1 LMQVNGLNKYL
12 YKWVSKQFDA
22 IYKLI
27 DTYAK

>member
-1 LMQVNGLNKYL
+1 MKKNGLNRYL
-12 YKWVSKQFDA
+12 YKWVSNQFDA